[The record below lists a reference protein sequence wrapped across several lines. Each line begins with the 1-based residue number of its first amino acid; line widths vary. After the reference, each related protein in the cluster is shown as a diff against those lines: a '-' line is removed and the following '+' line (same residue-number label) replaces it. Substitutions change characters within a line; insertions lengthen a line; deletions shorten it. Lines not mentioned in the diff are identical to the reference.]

1 MSSARTSGNSQGRRH
16 GDPFPLVAPR
26 ASVDAAAYRV
36 DDFVPSRR
44 LLSDPR
50 LAESLGALNSLEH
63 TAVAG
68 LKRPAA
74 LASDRLTSAQVSVT
88 GRVARRLA
96 RYPRQDDDLTD
107 ESALAS
113 LLAGR
118 SWYSDMDVHQRV
130 DYNPDHL
137 KIFRKKLV
145 PRPLAPRLNGDARDL
160 LDRYQTTIER
170 SEQEVEHLLANSDVP
185 VVRPYWD
192 PSLARDADLRLSFFK
207 KLISM

>member
-1 MSSARTSGNSQGRRH
+1 MFACRGGSRPAGMSFARTSGNSQNRRH

-26 ASVDAAAYRV
+26 VPADAAAYRV

-50 LAESLGALNSLEH
+50 LSESLGALNSLEH

-74 LASDRLTSAQVSVT
+74 LASDRLTSAQVSVA

-107 ESALAS
+107 ESALTS

-118 SWYSDMDVHQRV
+118 GWYSDMDVHQRV

-145 PRPLAPRLNGDARDL
+145 PRPLAPRLTGDARDL
-160 LDRYQTTIER
+160 LDG
-170 SEQEVEHLLANSDVP
+170 
-185 VVRPYWD
+185 
-192 PSLARDADLRLSFFK
+192 
-207 KLISM
+207 